1 MSAAPCKV
9 PASFGIL
16 TMVRRRERFMTG
28 SSELEL
34 PGESGR
40 AKVLTRDTETPHS
53 AAASGFPGSAD
64 LFTDGREHQEHSE
77 QD

>member
-1 MSAAPCKV
+1 
-9 PASFGIL
+9 
-16 TMVRRRERFMTG
+16 MTG

-34 PGESGR
+34 PSESGR

-53 AAASGFPGSAD
+53 AAASGFPGSVD